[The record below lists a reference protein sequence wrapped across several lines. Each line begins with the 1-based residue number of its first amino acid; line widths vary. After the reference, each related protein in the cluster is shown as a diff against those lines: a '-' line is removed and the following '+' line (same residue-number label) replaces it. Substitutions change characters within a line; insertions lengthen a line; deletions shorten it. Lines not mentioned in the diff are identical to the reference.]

1 MTTPYL
7 TEFLTIVV
15 IHLLAVASPGPDFA
29 LVVKQSIAHSRRAG
43 VWTAMGLSLGVLTH
57 VAYSLLGIGFII
69 SRSIVLF
76 SLIKFLGAG
85 YLIYI
90 GIKSLRA
97 KREDVQHIEVSRK
110 NDITPLAAVK
120 MGYLTNILNPKVTLF
135 IFSVFTQII
144 DPATPFMVQLVY
156 GLEMAGMTLLWFS
169 LIAAILNHPVVQRRF
184 QGIQHYVERAM
195 GAVLVA
201 LGLRLAFASSK

>member
-1 MTTPYL
+1 MPYL

-29 LVVKQSIAHSRRAG
+29 LIVRNSVMYSRRMG
-43 VWTAMGLSLGVLTH
+43 VWSAVGLSLGILTH

-69 SRSIVLF
+69 SQSIVLF
-76 SLIKFLGAG
+76 SIIKFLGAG

-97 KREDVQHIEVSRK
+97 KQEGAQHAEVSQ
-110 NDITPLAAVK
+110 NIDMTLLAAVK

-135 IFSVFTQII
+135 IFSVFTQVI
-144 DPATPFMVQLVY
+144 DPATPLMVQLLY
-156 GLEMAGMTLLWFS
+156 GFEMAGMTLLWFS
-169 LIAAILNHPVVQRRF
+169 MVATVLNHPAVRRRF
-184 QGIQHYVERAM
+184 QGIQHYVEKVM
-195 GAVLVA
+195 GAVLIA